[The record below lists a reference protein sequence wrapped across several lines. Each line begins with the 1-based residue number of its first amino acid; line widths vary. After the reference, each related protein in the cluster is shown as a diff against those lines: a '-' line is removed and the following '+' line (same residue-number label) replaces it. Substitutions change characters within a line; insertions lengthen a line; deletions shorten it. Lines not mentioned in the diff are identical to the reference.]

1 MQTEQ
6 PPRTTLTLPKKAPP
20 QPVLAALC
28 RSYDQLVQHGPG
40 GYCLTR
46 GALWAFLPG
55 LSRPLRMNVS
65 DEAVRPFYTVE
76 RDEHGR
82 VVTILDLIE
91 SQGSAWRWR
100 DGSIVRTR

>member
-1 MQTEQ
+1 MVAT
-6 PPRTTLTLPKKAPP
+6 
-20 QPVLAALC
+20 LC
-28 RSYDQLVQHGPG
+28 RSYDGLIQHGPG

-55 LSRPLRMNVS
+55 LSRPLRMNIA
-65 DEAVRPFYTVE
+65 DEAVRPFYTLE
-76 RDEHGR
+76 RDEHDR

-91 SQGSAWRWR
+91 AQGAAWRWA